1 MQRKDQLKN
10 LTLETNVLSVG
21 DRIRPGIYKLH
32 SRFKQ
37 VVNLTDGTRLISV
50 VHKQI
55 GAGPINL
62 VVENLRIDQIDR
74 IKIGRRSIVL
84 AQQRYRFTGE
94 HLYNSAI
101 EVEGLNRD
109 DFENNRSLVK
119 ERLIGRSQPSSLAF
133 IFDKKRVS
141 YFNSEFEKAF
151 VKRMVDGVEQIRAG
165 QIIRGVKQLK
175 GCGWGLTPSGDD
187 FIAGLLLGL
196 NVIQQARNKDLV
208 RLITGIYEASRG
220 GNIFSEIFLKLAK
233 EGRAFERFKRLISAL
248 NSGDEK
254 QVKKSAT
261 ELLSVGATSGA
272 DLMTGFL
279 ITFELDLLDI
289 SEKPQLRFSRRH
301 SSQPTVV

>member
-37 VVNLTDGTRLISV
+37 VVNLTDGTRLVSV

-109 DFENNRSLVK
+109 DFEKNRSLVK
-119 ERLIGRSQPSSLAF
+119 ERLIGRSQPRSLAF

-208 RLITGIYEASRG
+208 RLITDIYEAARG
-220 GNIFSEIFLKLAK
+220 GNVFSEAFLKLAK
-233 EGRAFERFKRLISAL
+233 EGRAFESFKRLISAL
-248 NSGDEK
+248 NYGDEK

-279 ITFELDLLDI
+279 ITFELDILDI